1 MTQHEEKPQDEMDT
15 SQGTDQELLLVT
27 ELINEKL
34 IEGLVN
40 DANFAF
46 DADGNVV
53 ERCNK
58 SVLSDDK
65 IEVAQNVQDVGSI
78 TQMTN
83 PEDTLFEM
91 EPVVIQIEDQE
102 EGNDKAVEVEEID
115 LTLTSPKQKKKDLLA
130 LAVSSIEEPIEGSE
144 SNLNEAIINENPTPD
159 MTTPFIDAISNGL
172 MNYSGSIQK

>member
-53 ERCNK
+53 ERGNK
-58 SVLSDDK
+58 SVHSDD
-65 IEVAQNVQDVGSI
+65 IIDLAHNRAVQNVGSI

-83 PEDTLFEM
+83 PEDTLCEM

-102 EGNDKAVEVEEID
+102 EGKALEVVEID
-115 LTLTSPKQKKKDLLA
+115 LTLTSPKQKKKDQ
-130 LAVSSIEEPIEGSE
+130 V
-144 SNLNEAIINENPTPD
+144 
-159 MTTPFIDAISNGL
+159 
-172 MNYSGSIQK
+172 

>member
-15 SQGTDQELLLVT
+15 SQGTDQELMLVT

-53 ERCNK
+53 ARGNK
-58 SVLSDDK
+58 SVHSDDI
-65 IEVAQNVQDVGSI
+65 IEVAHNRAVQNVGSF

-83 PEDTLFEM
+83 PEDTLNEM
-91 EPVVIQIEDQE
+91 EPVAIQIEDQE
-102 EGNDKAVEVEEID
+102 DGNDKPMEVEEID
-115 LTLTSPKQKKKDLLA
+115 LTLTSPR
-130 LAVSSIEEPIEGSE
+130 
-144 SNLNEAIINENPTPD
+144 
-159 MTTPFIDAISNGL
+159 
-172 MNYSGSIQK
+172 SGH